1 VVQVLVQMALDDSAQ
16 QDVPDDAQIQLWVN
30 AAVNHVEPKPLAEH
44 VTVRIVERDEITQLN
59 AQYRQKTGPTNVLS
73 FPCEPFPGLPTE
85 AAEELGD
92 VVVCAAVVADEAVEQ
107 NKVLTAHWA
116 HMIVHGTLHLM
127 GFDHLNDSE
136 AEAMESLEV
145 VILAELG
152 FADPYS

>member
-1 VVQVLVQMALDDSAQ
+1 MQVLVQMALDDAVQ
-16 QDVPDDAQIQLWVN
+16 QDVPDDAQIQRWVN
-30 AAVNHVEPKPLAEH
+30 AAVNGVEPKPLAEQ
-44 VTVRIVERDEITQLN
+44 VTVRIVERAEISQLN
-59 AQYRQKTGPTNVLS
+59 KQYRQKSGPTNVLS
-73 FPCEPFPGLPTE
+73 FPCEPVPGLPAE

-107 NKVLTAHWA
+107 NKGLTAHWA

-136 AEAMESLEV
+136 AEEMESLEI

-152 FADPYS
+152 FTDPYS